1 MANTFVNR
9 ISGSIGATET
19 TIYTT
24 PVATT
29 TTVIGVAV
37 SNRLQS
43 NILVDVKLVESGS
56 LNTAFLCTGS
66 LIPPGSNIILVGGE
80 QKVVTCRS
88 GVVERSINPPR
99 VHKRSFSHKF
109 EHQTTLTSCECSPQ
123 TQPLSY

>member
-1 MANTFVNR
+1 MPNTFINR

-19 TIYTT
+19 NIYTT

-43 NILVDVKLVESGS
+43 NILVDVKLIESGS

-80 QKVVTCRS
+80 QKVVLETGDRLTLRS
-88 GVVERSINPPR
+88 NVASSADIV
-99 VHKRSFSHKF
+99 
-109 EHQTTLTSCECSPQ
+109 
-123 TQPLSY
+123 LSALEIS

>member
-1 MANTFVNR
+1 MANTFINR
-9 ISGSIGATET
+9 ISGSIGTTET

-24 PVATT
+24 PAVTT

-37 SNRLQS
+37 SNRVQS

-80 QKVVTCRS
+80 QKVVMETGDRLTLRS
-88 GVVERSINPPR
+88 NVASSVDI
-99 VHKRSFSHKF
+99 V
-109 EHQTTLTSCECSPQ
+109 
-123 TQPLSY
+123 LSALEIS

>member
-1 MANTFVNR
+1 MANTFINR
-9 ISGSIGATET
+9 ISGSIGTTET

-24 PVATT
+24 PAVTT

-43 NILVDVKLVESGS
+43 NILIDVRLLESGS

-80 QKVVTCRS
+80 QKVVLETGDSLRLRS
-88 GVVERSINPPR
+88 NVASSADIVVSALEIN
-99 VHKRSFSHKF
+99 
-109 EHQTTLTSCECSPQ
+109 
-123 TQPLSY
+123 